1 MRDPKAILEA
11 LLFVAEEP
19 LSLERLHTILGEY
32 TKKEVQ
38 TALRELQDSYL
49 SEGRGLQIIE
59 VAGGFRLATRPEL
72 APWILKLKQGKPT
85 KLSRAAMETLAIIAY
100 KQAITKAEIEAIRG
114 VEVDGV
120 LKTLLEKDLI
130 RIVGRK
136 KEAGRPIL
144 YGTSKTFLEY
154 FGFKDLS
161 ELPSLKEL
169 EELVP
174 QPTLT
179 GVPVDQRDEGSPE
192 GPLSVEDSFDPSPAI
207 GDGGGAKEVDV
218 VDPDC

>member
-11 LLFVAEEP
+11 ILFVAGEP
-19 LSLERLHTILGEY
+19 LSLERLHTVLEEY
-32 TKKEVQ
+32 TKKELQ
-38 TALRELQDSYL
+38 TAIHELQDSYL
-49 SEGRGLQIIE
+49 QEGRGLQVLE
-59 VAGGFRLATRPEL
+59 VAGGYRLATRPEL
-72 APWILKLKQGKPT
+72 APWILKLRQARPT
-85 KLSRAAMETLAIIAY
+85 RLSRAAMETLAIVAY

-136 KEAGRPIL
+136 KEAGRPML

-174 QPTLT
+174 QPTLP
-179 GVPVDQRDEGSPE
+179 GVQGNQREERSPE
-192 GPLSVEDSFDPSPAI
+192 GMSPTGSALGPSLAM
-207 GDGGGAKEVDV
+207 GDGGAAKEVGV
-218 VDPDC
+218 VDPDR

>member
-11 LLFVAEEP
+11 VLFVAEEP
-19 LSLERLHTILGEY
+19 LSLERLHGVLEEY
-32 TKKEVQ
+32 TKKELE

-49 SEGRGLQIIE
+49 REGRGLQVIE

-72 APWILKLKQGKPT
+72 APWILKLKQARPT
-85 KLSRAAMETLAIIAY
+85 RLSRAAMETLAIIAY

-120 LKTLLEKDLI
+120 LRTLLEKDLV

-161 ELPSLKEL
+161 ELPSLNEL

-174 QPTLT
+174 QPTLP
-179 GVPVDQRDEGSPE
+179 GVQGDRQDESSPE
-192 GPLSVEDSFDPSPAI
+192 GLLPAGGALDPSLVM
-207 GDGGGAKEVDV
+207 GDGGATKEVGG
-218 VDPDC
+218 VDPDR

>member
-11 LLFVAEEP
+11 LLFVAGEP
-19 LSLERLHTILGEY
+19 LSLERLHTILEGY
-32 TKKEVQ
+32 TKEEVQ

-49 SEGRGLQIIE
+49 NEGRGLQIVE

-72 APWILKLKQGKPT
+72 APWILKLKQGKPA

-174 QPTLT
+174 QPTLP
-179 GVPVDQRDEGSPE
+179 GVPVDQRNEGSPE
-192 GPLSVEDSFDPSPAI
+192 GSLSVEGSFDLSPAI